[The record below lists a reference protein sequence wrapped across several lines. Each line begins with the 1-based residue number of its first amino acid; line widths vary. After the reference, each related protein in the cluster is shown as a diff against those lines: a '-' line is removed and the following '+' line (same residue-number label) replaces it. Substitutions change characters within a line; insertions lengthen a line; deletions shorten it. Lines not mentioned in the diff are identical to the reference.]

1 MVLAMGDRVRIQCPG
16 SQRHG
21 KTGTIQR
28 FKTLHGPDGQT
39 LPLADVQVVGEIGL
53 FEAQLGWLQP
63 LPAELDDSPAATLRD
78 RRLQP
83 LAKVR
88 DRV

>member
-1 MVLAMGDRVRIQCPG
+1 MALAIGNQVIIHCPG

-21 KTGTIQR
+21 KRGTIR
-28 FKTLHGPDGQT
+28 AFKTLTSPDGQT
-39 LPLADVQVVGEIGL
+39 LPLADVQVVGEQGL
-53 FEAQLGWLQP
+53 FEAQLGWLQR
-63 LPAELDDSPAATLRD
+63 LPTPSDD

-83 LAKVR
+83 LTKVG